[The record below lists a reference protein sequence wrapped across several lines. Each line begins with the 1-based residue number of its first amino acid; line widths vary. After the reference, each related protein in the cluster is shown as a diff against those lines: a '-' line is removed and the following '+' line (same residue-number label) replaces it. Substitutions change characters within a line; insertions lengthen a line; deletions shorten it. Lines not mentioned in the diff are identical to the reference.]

1 MKSNALK
8 HCGSTQSSTMR
19 TCNVIICLISSLQ
32 GPKTRA
38 HNWSIW
44 DLNLTS
50 PPNFWLL
57 YQIIFFIFNFTS
69 HFQVSVIRNRAD
81 SDSNIYN
88 YEISHKTQ
96 YEGWLVLEPKEAMKT
111 WLREFRTR
119 IYERERERERE
130 REIKKTSGYGQSAIW
145 LRERESKKV
154 MLISQGSCFSRV
166 LERWL
171 VDSLRP
177 KVWSMILA
185 LKPMTRI
192 WAKRTCYWT
201 LKFKN

>member
-69 HFQVSVIRNRAD
+69 HFQVSVIRNRAV
-81 SDSNIYN
+81 SDLNIYN

-130 REIKKTSGYGQSAIW
+130 RDQKDKRLWSVGNMTK
-145 LRERESKKV
+145 RERE
-154 MLISQGSCFSRV
+154 
-166 LERWL
+166 
-171 VDSLRP
+171 
-177 KVWSMILA
+177 
-185 LKPMTRI
+185 
-192 WAKRTCYWT
+192 
-201 LKFKN
+201 